1 MKQTE
6 EQMKA
11 LQEQLQAHMIETD
24 CYVIDGSDVRCTWSE
39 RKQTTF
45 DRAAFDAD
53 HPGLYKQYQ
62 VTKPGRVFKVA

>member
-1 MKQTE
+1 MRIAPTSAK
-6 EQMKA
+6 
-11 LQEQLQAHMIETD
+11 QLQAYMIEND
-24 CYVIDGSDVRCTWSE
+24 CYTVDDCDVRATWSE